1 MMVPGML
8 PLFCM
13 VEVVTTEPAYWV
25 VVIYGAGV
33 TTITVPETLPLGGMV
48 VVVSGSEPLKIVVTI
63 YPVGFWIITVPGTL
77 PSAGTVVVVALEPI
91 YSVVVTYDGGN

>member
-1 MMVPGML
+1 
-8 PLFCM
+8 
-13 VEVVTTEPAYWV
+13 
-25 VVIYGAGV
+25 
-33 TTITVPETLPLGGMV
+33 MV